1 MLRGRNQTV
10 NYFIVHQLS
19 TKGCPFVKGLDLILI
34 NIFKKLLKVYLTK
47 HILNAIHLYNSQI
60 YTVNINIY
68 VKKRRLV
75 KHKFIYLYGLHVQT
89 ESTRFSRQ

>member
-10 NYFIVHQLS
+10 NHFIVHQLS

-47 HILNAIHLYNSQI
+47 HILNAIHLYNLQI

-75 KHKFIYLYGLHVQT
+75 KH
-89 ESTRFSRQ
+89 